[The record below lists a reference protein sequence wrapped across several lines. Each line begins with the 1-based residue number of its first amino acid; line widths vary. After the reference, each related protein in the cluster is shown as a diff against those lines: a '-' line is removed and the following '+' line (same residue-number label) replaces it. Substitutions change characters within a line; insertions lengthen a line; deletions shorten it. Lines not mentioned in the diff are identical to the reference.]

1 MFIIKYLSA
10 VFKYPI
16 IILIS
21 ICAISLHTNI
31 KAQQPVMWHIT
42 SEDGLPSMWVYDIHQ
57 DRRGFIWLATEVGV
71 CLYDGTEFKLIP
83 VPQSRNPAVSNIEE
97 DQFGRI
103 WFDNFIQDFYYYD
116 PLDNQM
122 STFVL
127 PDSIRQY
134 YNNTNNYSFD
144 IDQHN
149 NLWLSA
155 GGGII
160 SRYNISDQ
168 SWKIFI
174 LSEIPIATSYGLDQN
189 KGLWTI
195 QTFLNT
201 DTNPKRLHK
210 LVHIQEDEII
220 QKNDLSV
227 LRRDIFPTSQGI
239 FITTSQGI
247 YLMKN
252 DQETKVLNEYNG
264 FVEGKKNYLIRIKE
278 DQNKNIWI
286 YGADGAWVFDADL
299 QAITFG
305 DSPQILKGQFISN
318 LIQDQEGNYWISTL
332 GHGVYLIPALN
343 VLNYQ
348 TEQGAISQEDI
359 LCMTE
364 DHLGN
369 LILTSN
375 DGQITLFHPPNQL
388 LHQYILPNGNDIEA
402 IFFHKPSKR
411 LFVERGKVFEFN
423 YQSESPI
430 NHFFA
435 GNTPKDIAMYKNNN
449 LLVASGDGA
458 YAINITPPTAHLS
471 PLTSPYLENF
481 TYFRNY
487 GDKEHILKF
496 RNIRSRA
503 VWGDTLNERIWIA
516 YTDDLY
522 YYEAGKEFIFKGRDQ
537 KPLIAKDIIQD
548 QEGILWVATLRQGI
562 FGIKNK
568 KIIYHYDQ
576 SNGLIS
582 NNSRVLKV
590 YDQELWIGTNKG
602 VQCLDLKKHTFRKI
616 DRQDGLISSE
626 INDMVIQEDKFW
638 VGTSLGLMSFD
649 RQLKSYNE
657 FPPPIYITSLKI
669 WEKDTLLQTQQTY
682 QLSHRQNNLKIEFR
696 GLAYRSRGKFQY
708 KYRLLNL
715 DTNWVYAES
724 KQNFARYPSL
734 PPGDYTFEVKAVN
747 EDGVESKTTAKLQIQ
762 IHYPYWQTWW
772 FLTLLIL
779 GIIALV
785 SVIFSW
791 RLRAIRAKNQAEEEL
806 LNSRLIALKSQ
817 MNPHFIFNA
826 LNSIQDF
833 ILQNEKLLAN
843 RYLGKFADLM
853 RLTLNMSN
861 YATVLL
867 EEELKSLKLYLEL
880 EALRFEDT
888 FHYEI
893 QVDSKISTDK
903 IELPSML
910 IQPYVENAIKHGL
923 RHRKDNRK
931 LWVRFRLSPQKDI
944 LYCEIEDNGIGRE
957 KSREINQYQA
967 KKYPSFAMN
976 ASRKRLEILNLK
988 HKKNISLQ
996 IIDLKNDSHQAIGTK
1011 VVLSIALV

>member
-1 MFIIKYLSA
+1 MFKHS
-10 VFKYPI
+10 I
-16 IILIS
+16 IIFFT
-21 ICAISLHTNI
+21 ICTFGLHTSI
-31 KAQQPVMWHIT
+31 HAQQPVMWQIT

-57 DRRGFIWLATEVGV
+57 DRRGFIWLATEVGI
-71 CLYDGTEFKLIP
+71 CRYDGTAFKIIP
-83 VPQSRNPAVSNIEE
+83 VPQSKNPAVSNIEE

-103 WFDNFIQDFYYYD
+103 WFDNFIEDYFYYD
-116 PLDNQM
+116 PLDKQM
-122 STFVL
+122 YTFVL
-127 PDSIRQY
+127 PDSIQQH
-134 YNNTNNYSFD
+134 YNGASHYGFE

-149 NLWLSA
+149 NLWLSNKRQ
-155 GGGII
+155 II
-160 SRYNISDQ
+160 GRYNISDQ
-168 SWKIFI
+168 SWKSFVVT
-174 LSEIPIATSYGLDQN
+174 EIPMFFNYGLDKK
-189 KGLWTI
+189 KGLWAI
-195 QTFLNT
+195 QSVFNKE
-201 DTNPKRLHK
+201 DINPKLSHK
-210 LVHIQEDEII
+210 LIHIQEDEIV
-220 QKNDLSV
+220 QKKDLSIAGGS
-227 LRRDIFPTSQGI
+227 IFPTSQGV
-239 FITTSQGI
+239 FMTTAHQGI
-247 YLMKN
+247 YLIKD
-252 DQETKVLNEYNG
+252 DQESRVLNKYNII
-264 FVEGKKNYLIRIKE
+264 EGKQGYLIRIKE

-286 YGADGAWVFDADL
+286 FGAKGAWVFNADL

-305 DSPQILKGQFISN
+305 ESPQMLKGQYISN

-332 GHGVYLIPALN
+332 GHGVYIIPALN
-343 VLNYQ
+343 VLNYKIRH
-348 TEQGAISQEDI
+348 GVILQEDI

-369 LILTSN
+369 LILASN

-388 LHQYILPNGNDIEA
+388 LRQYILPNGNNIET

-411 LFVERGKVFEFN
+411 LFVENGAVFEFI
-423 YQSESPI
+423 YESESPVK
-430 NHFFA
+430 HFRV
-435 GNTPKDIAMYKNNN
+435 GSTPKDMAIYKNNN
-449 LLVASGDGA
+449 LLIASGDGA
-458 YAINITPPTAHLS
+458 YAINITPPTAHLD
-471 PLTSPYLENF
+471 PLKSPYLENF
-481 TYFRNY
+481 TYFKNY
-487 GDKEHILKF
+487 GIKEHILKF

-503 VWGDTLNERIWIA
+503 IWGDTLHERIWVA

-522 YYEAGKEFIFKGRDQ
+522 YYEAGNEFIFKGGSQ

-562 FGIKNK
+562 FGIKSK

-582 NNSRVLKV
+582 NNCRVLKV
-590 YDQELWIGTNKG
+590 YNQELWIGTNQG
-602 VQCLDLKKHTFRKI
+602 IQCLDLKTHTFRTV

-626 INDMVIQEDKFW
+626 VNDMVIQDDKVW

-649 RQLKSYNE
+649 RQLKTYNK

-682 QLSHRQNNLKIEFR
+682 QLSHHQNNLKIEFR

-734 PPGDYTFEVKAVN
+734 PPGKYTFEVKAVN
-747 EDGVESKTTAKLQIQ
+747 EDGVESTTIAKLKIQ
-762 IHYPYWQTWW
+762 INYPYWQTWW
-772 FLTLLIL
+772 FLIL
-779 GIIALV
+779 MILSILSLV

-791 RLRAIRAKNQAEEEL
+791 RLRAIRAKNQIEEEL

-861 YATVLL
+861 YSKVLL
-867 EEELKSLKLYLEL
+867 EEELKNLKLYLEL

-893 QVDSKISTDK
+893 QLDSKISVDK

-923 RHRKDNRK
+923 RHRKDSRR
-931 LWVRFRLSPQKDI
+931 LWVRFRLSPQSDI
-944 LYCEIEDNGIGRE
+944 LYCEIEDNGIGRA
-957 KSREINQYQA
+957 KSRDINQYQA

-976 ASRKRLEILNLK
+976 ANRKRLEILNLK
-988 HKKNISLQ
+988 YKKNISLQ
-996 IIDLKNDSHQAIGTK
+996 IHDLKSNSHQAIGTK
-1011 VVLSIALV
+1011 VVLSIVLT